1 MAPLALSAA
10 ARVAL
15 RYGPLVL
22 VGFAAGA
29 LWALSHR
36 PGLSPRTRRAC
47 RVLWVVTLLAGAPLW
62 LFFAATVG
70 W

>member
-1 MAPLALSAA
+1 MPPLALSGA
-10 ARVAL
+10 ARLLAL
-15 RYGPLVL
+15 YGPLIL

-29 LWALSHR
+29 LWALSQR
-36 PGLSPRTRRAC
+36 PGLSPGARRVC
-47 RVLWVVTLLAGAPLW
+47 SVLWVVTLLAGAPLW